1 MSRLIQLAEV
11 AVVCLLLAGAL
22 SLLGGI
28 VWGLYMMIGWING

>member
-28 VWGLYMMIGWING
+28 VWALYMIVGWVTG